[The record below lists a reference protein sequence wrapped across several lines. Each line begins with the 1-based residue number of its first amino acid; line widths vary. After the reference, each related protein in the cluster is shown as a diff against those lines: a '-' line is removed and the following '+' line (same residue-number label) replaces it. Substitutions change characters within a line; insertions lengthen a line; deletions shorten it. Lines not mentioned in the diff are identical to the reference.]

1 MSALPRPLPLP
12 LPLLISLHIRLDDL
26 SDPRIAVFLEE
37 HLQDMRATSP
47 PESVH
52 ALDLSKLRDPSV
64 HFWSAWL
71 PSESGAFGGTL
82 VGTGAIKRL
91 DANHAELKSMRTS
104 AASRGKGVGKH
115 ILRHIVEEA
124 RGLGFQRLSLET
136 GTQPF
141 FAPAHQLYLAH
152 GFEPCGPFGSY
163 SLDPHSRFLT
173 MAI

>member
-1 MSALPRPLPLP
+1 MPALPLH
-12 LPLLISLHIRLDDL
+12 ILHIRLDGL

-71 PSESGAFGGTL
+71 PAESGALDGTL

-91 DANHAELKSMRTS
+91 DVQHAELKSMRTL
-104 AASRGKGVGKH
+104 AALRGQGIAKQILLH
-115 ILRHIVEEA
+115 ILEQA
-124 RGLGFQRLSLET
+124 RALGFQRLSLET

-141 FAPAHQLYLAH
+141 FASAHKLYLSH

-163 SLDPHSRFLT
+163 TLDRNSRFLT
-173 MAI
+173 MAL

>member
-1 MSALPRPLPLP
+1 MRFLP
-12 LPLLISLHIRLDDL
+12 LHIRLDDL

-71 PSESGAFGGTL
+71 PAENGAVDGTL
-82 VGTGAIKRL
+82 VGTGAIKHL
-91 DANHAELKSMRTS
+91 DAQHAELKSMRT
-104 AASRGKGVGKH
+104 AAAFRGKGIAKQVLLY
-115 ILRHIVEEA
+115 ILEQSRA
-124 RGLGFQRLSLET
+124 LGLQRLSLET

-163 SLDPHSRFLT
+163 AIDPHSRYLT
-173 MAI
+173 MAL

>member
-1 MSALPRPLPLP
+1 MSDF
-12 LPLLISLHIRLDDL
+12 SLHIRLDDL
-26 SDPRIAVFLEE
+26 SDPRIAQFLEE

-71 PSESGAFGGTL
+71 PTQSGSPDGTL

-91 DANHAELKSMRTS
+91 DAQHAELKSMRTS
-104 AASRGKGVGKH
+104 TAFRGKGIAKQVLQH
-115 ILRHIVEEA
+115 ILEQA
-124 RGLGFQRLSLET
+124 RALGIRRLSLET

-141 FAPAHQLYLAH
+141 FAPAHKLYLAH

-163 SLDPHSRFLT
+163 ALDPNSRYLT
-173 MAI
+173 MAL

>member
-1 MSALPRPLPLP
+1 MS
-12 LPLLISLHIRLDDL
+12 SLMLDIRLEDL

-71 PSESGAFGGTL
+71 GEAGSASSTL
-82 VGTGAIKRL
+82 VGTVAIKRL
-91 DANHAELKSMRTS
+91 DADHAELKSMRTS
-104 AASRGKGVGKH
+104 AAYRGRGIAKAL
-115 ILRHIVEEA
+115 LRHAVEQA
-124 RGLGFQRLSLET
+124 RFLGVNRLSLET

-141 FAPAHQLYLAH
+141 FLPAHKLYLAN

-163 SLDPHSRFLT
+163 TLDPNSRFMTKSLV
-173 MAI
+173 

>member
-1 MSALPRPLPLP
+1 MSSLP
-12 LPLLISLHIRLDDL
+12 LHIRLDDL
-26 SDPRIAVFLEE
+26 SDPRIAQFLEE

-71 PSESGAFGGTL
+71 PAESGGLDGTL

-91 DANHAELKSMRTS
+91 DADHAELKSMRTS
-104 AASRGKGVGKH
+104 AAFRGKGIAKQ
-115 ILRHIVEEA
+115 ILLHIVEQA
-124 RGLGFQRLSLET
+124 RSLGFQRLSLET

-141 FAPAHQLYLAH
+141 FSPAHSLYLAH

-163 SLDPHSRFLT
+163 TLDPHSRFLT
-173 MAI
+173 MAL

>member
-1 MSALPRPLPLP
+1 MADLP
-12 LPLLISLHIRLDDL
+12 LHIRLDDL
-26 SDPRIAVFLEE
+26 SDPRIAMFLEE

-71 PSESGAFGGTL
+71 PTEGGSMDGTL

-91 DANHAELKSMRTS
+91 DAAHAELKSMRT
-104 AASRGKGVGKH
+104 AAVFRGQGAGRYILQH
-115 ILRHIVEEA
+115 IMQQALA
-124 RGLGFQRLSLET
+124 LGFHRLSLET

-141 FAPAHQLYLAH
+141 FAPAHRLYLAH
-152 GFEPCGPFGSY
+152 RFEPCGPFGSY
-163 SLDPHSRFLT
+163 SLDPHSRYLT
-173 MAI
+173 KAL

>member
-1 MSALPRPLPLP
+1 MPSPRLY
-12 LPLLISLHIRLDDL
+12 IRLDDL

-64 HFWSAWL
+64 HFFSAWL
-71 PSESGAFGGTL
+71 PAENGAHDGML

-91 DANHAELKSMRTS
+91 DAQHAELKSMRT
-104 AASRGKGVGKH
+104 AAAFRGLGVAKTILLH
-115 ILRHIVEEA
+115 IIEHA
-124 RGLGFQRLSLET
+124 RALGFQRLSLET
-136 GTQPF
+136 GTQHF
-141 FAPAHQLYLAH
+141 FAPAHSLYLAH

-163 SLDPHSRFLT
+163 TLDPNNRYLT
-173 MAI
+173 MAL

>member
-1 MSALPRPLPLP
+1 MQTLP
-12 LPLLISLHIRLDDL
+12 LHIRLDDL
-26 SDPRIAVFLEE
+26 NDPRIARFMEE

-52 ALDLSKLRDPSV
+52 ALDLDKMRDPSV

-71 PSESGAFGGTL
+71 PAEATGGASDGWL

-91 DANHAELKSMRTS
+91 DAQHAELKSMRT
-104 AASRGKGVGKH
+104 AVAFRGHGIARQLLLH
-115 ILRHIVEEA
+115 ILAQA
-124 RGLGFQRLSLET
+124 RALGLQRLSLET

-141 FAPAHQLYLAH
+141 FAPAHRLYLAE

-163 SLDPHSRFLT
+163 TLDPNSRYLT
-173 MAI
+173 MTL

>member
-1 MSALPRPLPLP
+1 MSDLP
-12 LPLLISLHIRLDDL
+12 LHIRLDDL
-26 SDPRIAVFLEE
+26 SDPRIATFLEE

-71 PSESGAFGGTL
+71 PANNGVVDDTL

-91 DANHAELKSMRTS
+91 DAQHAELKSMRTS
-104 AASRGKGVGKH
+104 AAFRGKGIAKQILLH
-115 ILRHIVEEA
+115 ILGQA
-124 RGLGFQRLSLET
+124 RALGFQRLSLET

-141 FAPAHQLYLAH
+141 FAPAHKLYLTH

-163 SLDPHSRFLT
+163 TLDPNSRYLT
-173 MAI
+173 MAL

>member
-1 MSALPRPLPLP
+1 MSSLP
-12 LPLLISLHIRLDDL
+12 LHIRLDDL
-26 SDPRIAVFLEE
+26 SDPRIAQFLEE

-71 PSESGAFGGTL
+71 PADSGALDGRL

-91 DANHAELKSMRTS
+91 DAQHAELKSMRT
-104 AASRGKGVGKH
+104 AAAFRGKGIAKQVLLH
-115 ILRHIVEEA
+115 ILEQSRA
-124 RGLGFQRLSLET
+124 LGLQSLSLET

-141 FAPAHQLYLAH
+141 FAPAHSLYLTH
-152 GFEPCGPFGSY
+152 GFAPCGPFGSY
-163 SLDPHSRFLT
+163 TLDPHSRFLT
-173 MAI
+173 MAL

>member
-1 MSALPRPLPLP
+1 MSDLPM
-12 LPLLISLHIRLDDL
+12 HIRLDDL
-26 SDPRIAVFLEE
+26 SDPRIAQFLEE

-71 PSESGAFGGTL
+71 GEAGATDSTL
-82 VGTGAIKRL
+82 VGTVAIKRL
-91 DANHAELKSMRTS
+91 DAQHAELKSMRTS
-104 AASRGKGVGKH
+104 AVFRGKGIAKQV
-115 ILRHIVEEA
+115 LLYVLDRA

-141 FAPAHQLYLAH
+141 FAPAHRLYLAH
-152 GFEPCGPFGSY
+152 GFEPCGPFGNY
-163 SLDPHSRFLT
+163 TLDPHSRFLT
-173 MAI
+173 MAL

>member
-1 MSALPRPLPLP
+1 MVDLPLN
-12 LPLLISLHIRLDDL
+12 IRLDDL

-71 PSESGAFGGTL
+71 GQAGAANSTL
-82 VGTGAIKRL
+82 VGTAAIKRL
-91 DANHAELKSMRTS
+91 DADHAELKSMRTS
-104 AASRGKGVGKH
+104 AAYRSKGIAKALLQHV
-115 ILRHIVEEA
+115 VEQA
-124 RGLGFQRLSLET
+124 SFLGLHRLSLET

-141 FAPAHQLYLAH
+141 FAPAHKLYLAK

-163 SLDPHSRFLT
+163 TQDPNSRYLT
-173 MAI
+173 MAL